1 MLTKIKT
8 KYIFKTFFLN
18 KTKYIFIHN
27 RRWKISI
34 IFNEQTVDNR
44 IQLSN
49 HYSYIFIRIVKVF
62 YCYDI
67 GLYEDFIFILIKL
80 LLNYN
85 FINKNIYLNS
95 FFITATINKLL
106 RKEQC
111 MNKAKR
117 YFIYENNFY
126 DELKK

>member
-1 MLTKIKT
+1 MLTKIKS
-8 KYIFKTFFLN
+8 

-34 IFNEQTVDNR
+34 LFNEQTVDNR
-44 IQLSN
+44 IQLNN
-49 HYSYIFIRIVKVF
+49 HYSYIFVRIVKVF
-62 YCYDI
+62 YCYHI
-67 GLYEDFIFILIKL
+67 GLCQDFIFILNKL

-85 FINKNIYLNS
+85 FINENIYLNS
-95 FFITATINKLL
+95 FFITATINKFL

-111 MNKAKR
+111 MNKVKR

-126 DELKK
+126 GELKK